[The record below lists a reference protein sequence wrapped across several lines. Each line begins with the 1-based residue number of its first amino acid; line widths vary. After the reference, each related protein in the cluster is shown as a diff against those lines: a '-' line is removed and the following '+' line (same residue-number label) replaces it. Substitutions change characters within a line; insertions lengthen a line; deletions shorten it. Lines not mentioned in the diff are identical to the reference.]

1 MAVIE
6 AQKIIE
12 KIEEVAIDID
22 SSYEQDFL
30 GFYKFIANSISQEK
44 ERIEKLK
51 SVHLIVVENLY
62 KDYQQLEHHNL
73 VLQKREREVVQIFIF
88 GDFEEDN
95 EITWEMSEIFAD
107 FFVEYLLIPI
117 LNNINYD
124 RFQARP
130 SYFLEYIKD
139 GVIVYE
145 AKRSLHRD
153 SAEIHS

>member
-6 AQKIIE
+6 AEKIIDNI
-12 KIEEVAIDID
+12 KEVAIDTPSD
-22 SSYEQDFL
+22 EQDFL

-51 SVHLIVVENLY
+51 SVDLIVVENLY
-62 KDYQQLEHHNL
+62 NDYEQLDRHNL
-73 VLQKREREVVQIFIF
+73 VLQKREREVVQVFIF
-88 GDFEEDN
+88 GDFEQDT

-107 FFVEYLLIPI
+107 FFIEYLLIPI
-117 LNNINYD
+117 LNNISYD
-124 RFQARP
+124 RFQEMP
-130 SYFLEYIKD
+130 SYFLEHIKD
-139 GVIVYE
+139 SVIVYE

>member
-1 MAVIE
+1 MAVVE
-6 AQKIIE
+6 ADKIIE
-12 KIEEVAIDID
+12 SIKEVASDIPSD
-22 SSYEQDFL
+22 EQDFL

-51 SVHLIVVENLY
+51 SVDLIVVENLY
-62 KDYQQLEHHNL
+62 NDYEKLDRHNL

-88 GDFEEDN
+88 GDFEQDA

-117 LNNINYD
+117 LNNISYD
-124 RFQARP
+124 RFQGMP
-130 SYFLEYIKD
+130 SYFLEHIKD
-139 GVIVYE
+139 GVIMYE